1 MRVKS
6 ITVFYL
12 FGVALT
18 AILVYVLYASR
29 NIGLPVENLSPIK
42 VQSGQ
47 SSISEII
54 KLLNHSQA
62 IIILQVAVIIVVARL
77 TGLLFRKIDQPIV
90 MGEIVAGI
98 ILGPSVLG
106 IVSPDISQFI
116 FAKSSLSNLQVLSN
130 IGLVIF
136 MFIVGIEFK
145 LNMIK
150 EEARTIIC
158 ISFASIMLPFILGV
172 LLALTILKKYL
183 PGNLPFFTYALYIGV
198 AISITSFTVLARII
212 RDRGIT
218 NTRMGSIVISCT
230 ALNDIIVWCILAVVI
245 ATVKAGS
252 STFALYTFLFVAFY
266 VAIMI
271 LIVKPYIK
279 IIFQKSKDSNSIFFL
294 IYTTLLVSS
303 YISEVIGIHMLFGA
317 FLAGAIMPAETEF
330 RKYVIDKLEN
340 FAFVLLLPLYFAFT
354 GLRTQIGLLSNSVT
368 WVDCVILIAVAILGK
383 FVGCSVSARLMGEQV
398 KTSLSIGVMMNT
410 RGLTELVVLNIGYEL
425 GILKPALFAIMV
437 IMALFTTLIT
447 TPILNIINKMPDKI
461 KAGQNKKD
469 LFLQKATSWP

>member
-1 MRVKS
+1 
-6 ITVFYL
+6 
-12 FGVALT
+12 
-18 AILVYVLYASR
+18 
-29 NIGLPVENLSPIK
+29 
-42 VQSGQ
+42 
-47 SSISEII
+47 
-54 KLLNHSQA
+54 
-62 IIILQVAVIIVVARL
+62 
-77 TGLLFRKIDQPIV
+77 
-90 MGEIVAGI
+90 
-98 ILGPSVLG
+98 
-106 IVSPDISQFI
+106 
-116 FAKSSLSNLQVLSN
+116 
-130 IGLVIF
+130 
-136 MFIVGIEFK
+136 
-145 LNMIK
+145 
-150 EEARTIIC
+150 
-158 ISFASIMLPFILGV
+158 
-172 LLALTILKKYL
+172 
-183 PGNLPFFTYALYIGV
+183 
-198 AISITSFTVLARII
+198 
-212 RDRGIT
+212 
-218 NTRMGSIVISCT
+218 MGSIVISCT

-410 RGLTELVVLNIGYEL
+410 RGLTEMVVLNIGYEL

>member
-1 MRVKS
+1 MKVKS

-12 FGVALT
+12 FGIAIT
-18 AILVYVLYASR
+18 AIGVYVLHASR
-29 NIGLPVENLSPIK
+29 NIRLPVENVSSIK
-42 VQSGQ
+42 LQSRE
-47 SSISEII
+47 SSISEIL
-54 KLLNHSQA
+54 KALTNSQA
-62 IIILQVAVIIVVARL
+62 IIILQVAIIILAARL
-77 TGLLFRKIDQPIV
+77 TGLLFKKINQPIV

-106 IVSPDISQFI
+106 LVLPDVSQFL
-116 FAKSSLSNLQVLSN
+116 FPKSSLSNLQVLSN
-130 IGLVIF
+130 IGLLIF
-136 MFIVGIEFK
+136 MFIVGMEFK
-145 LNMIK
+145 LNVIK
-150 EEARTIIC
+150 EQAKTIIA
-158 ISFASIMLPFILGV
+158 ISYASIILPFILGV
-172 LLALTILKKYL
+172 LLALTILKTYL
-183 PGNLPFFTYALYIGV
+183 PANLSFFPYALYIGV
-198 AISITSFTVLARII
+198 AISITSFTVLARIM

-218 NTRMGSIVISCT
+218 NTRLGLIVISCT

-252 STFALYTFLFVAFY
+252 STFAMYTLLFVAFY

-271 LIVKPYIK
+271 LVAKPFVKIL
-279 IIFQKSKDSNSIFFL
+279 FQKNKDSNSIFFL
-294 IYTTLLVSS
+294 VYSTLLVSS
-303 YISEVIGIHMLFGA
+303 YISEVIGVHMLFGA
-317 FLAGAIMPAETEF
+317 FLAGTIMPADAVF

-354 GLRTQIGLLSNSVT
+354 GLRTQIGLLGNSVT
-368 WVDCVILIAVAILGK
+368 WVDCIILIVVAIAGK
-383 FVGCSVSARLMGEQV
+383 FIGCTVSARLMGEQV

-425 GILKPALFAIMV
+425 GILKPELFTIMV